1 MMHIGVDSRNMGA
14 TSDTPCHQPHHSPSS
29 RLSLADKRASSVS
42 SARVLSVLCSRA
54 HLSLCELEPIPNTRF
69 LLVESLF
76 QSCVALGSRH
86 NWHVHLVLDELERS
100 REFIFAPSSRPAPC
114 SSAVAEDVIELL
126 LARWEA
132 SRRHIRVLQVDNS
145 CGDHHSNVVAKALDV
160 KLRVADDFGNSV
172 FNVAPS
178 LRGVE
183 ATSVVFTNAHLHAII
198 GSNLLEIM
206 SYGQDLAST
215 TTEVVVEGLGNKSTS
230 AKEVVV
236 LVKDQAGPREL
247 SWT

>member
-1 MMHIGVDSRNMGA
+1 MVHIGVDSRHMGA

-29 RLSLADKRASSVS
+29 RLSLADEGASSVS
-42 SARVLSVLCSRA
+42 SARVLSVFCSRA

-69 LLVESLF
+69 LLVESLL
-76 QSCVALGSRH
+76 QSRVALGGRH

-114 SSAVAEDVIELL
+114 SSAVAEDIIELL

-132 SRRHIRVLQVDNS
+132 GRRHIRVLEVNNS
-145 CGDHHSNVVAKALDV
+145 GGDHHSNVVAEALGV
-160 KLRVADDFGNSV
+160 KLRVADDFGNGV

-183 ATSVVFTNAHLHAII
+183 ATGVVFTNAHLHAII
-198 GSNLLEIM
+198 GSDLLEIM
-206 SYGQDLAST
+206 SCGQDLAST

-230 AKEVVV
+230 AEEVVV
-236 LVKDQAGPREL
+236 LVKDQTGPREL
-247 SWT
+247 SRT